1 MNMYRHDHLN
11 LEFVNSFV
19 DAVTVRPFFEDLRRI
34 KRASALFRQLPR
46 QERYEE
52 TSTEAA

>member
-1 MNMYRHDHLN
+1 MYRHDSVN

-34 KRASALFRQLPR
+34 KQAAAVFRKLPR
-46 QERYEE
+46 QDRYEE

>member
-1 MNMYRHDHLN
+1 MYSHDRIN

-19 DAVTVRPFFEDLRRI
+19 DSVTIRPFFEDLRRI
-34 KRASALFRQLPR
+34 KRASAMFRQLPAR
-46 QERYEE
+46 ERFEE

>member
-1 MNMYRHDHLN
+1 MYRQDQAN
-11 LEFVNSFV
+11 LDFINQFV

-34 KRASALFRQLPR
+34 KRASALFQQLPR
-46 QERYEE
+46 RDRVEQ

>member
-1 MNMYRHDHLN
+1 MFRHDQLN

-19 DAVTVRPFFEDLRRI
+19 DSVTIRPFFEDLRRI
-34 KRASALFRQLPR
+34 KRASAVFRQLPR
-46 QERYEE
+46 VERFEE

>member
-1 MNMYRHDHLN
+1 MYRPDQLN
-11 LEFVNSFV
+11 LDFVNSFV

-34 KRASALFRQLPR
+34 KQAAALFRQLPR
-46 QERYEE
+46 QDRYEE